1 MKAEWTIGW
10 HNKEDFTFEV
20 VEFGLRKVRNEY
32 CAHPE
37 GRQYWKHLTCE
48 VTIANIV
55 SSIQGEIPGTFVGEG
70 RVSAQSRFWDMDVPD
85 EDKALAQMAFSSLLG
100 KAFPCKAGVYGS
112 TV

>member
-10 HNKEDFTFEV
+10 HNKENFTFE

-32 CAHPE
+32 CAHPD
-37 GRQYWKHLTCE
+37 GKQYWKHLTCE
-48 VTIANIV
+48 VTIYNVI

-85 EDKALAQMAFSSLLG
+85 ENKALAQMAFSSLLG
-100 KAFPCKAGVYGS
+100 KTIPCKAGVYGS

>member
-1 MKAEWTIGW
+1 MKVEWTIGW

-20 VEFGLRKVRNEY
+20 EFRSRKVHNES
-32 CAHPE
+32 CAHPD
-37 GRQYWKHLTCE
+37 GMQDWKYVTCE
-48 VTIANIV
+48 VTITNIA

-85 EDKALAQMAFSSLLG
+85 ENKALAQMAFSSLLG
-100 KAFPCKAGVYGS
+100 KTIPCKAGVYGS